1 MPSTSIPRMVLTPLL
16 RIIRFG
22 APIKGSI
29 PNSASPSA
37 FFTPFYLALYASV
50 QRLDLSLDPRKTLH
64 KLSKHH
70 FTLWNSLPIV
80 FMGIC
85 ALLNLYIMAP
95 PIFPYLFKF
104 GIPAA
109 YTAGVLIPLT
119 SQFVWPATPIFAWL
133 ITFFCARYIPSGRRP
148 TIHVALLPAL
158 ESVLYGANI
167 SDLQTRYTNALL
179 DVVAWLPY
187 GVLHFSV
194 PFVVALILWTLGP
207 RGGVQFWG
215 LAFGWMNLLGVVCQ
229 LVFPCAAPWYE
240 IIHGLTPA
248 NYSMPGSPGGLLRI
262 DRVFHSSGYTNTF
275 GNAPLV
281 FGAFPSLHSGCA
293 VMEALFLSHFF
304 PAYKPFYW
312 GYVGVLWWATMY
324 LSHHYLIDLVG
335 GACLSVLVFYLC
347 MPEGFKDVDQI
358 QWSKLE
364 GGGYEMIGGP
374 RTRDDVDLDEEIR
387 KLEQAGDLDDEDHL
401 HPHERDEESQIG
413 TGSGS
418 NASSNAVASGSGT
431 KQDQVPISSSGTDPI
446 PKPKIKKKRS
456 VSWGETKVLGE
467 EGRERVRREAEAE
480 SEADRSELE
489 MGDDGD
495 GSADGEGDIGNQRKK
510 NGI

>member
-1 MPSTSIPRMVLTPLL
+1 MMFAPLL
-16 RIIRFG
+16 RGVRMVVPQPG
-22 APIKGSI
+22 AP
-29 PNSASPSA
+29 PNIL
-37 FFTPFYLALYASV
+37 TPFLLALFASI
-50 QRLDLSLDPRKTLH
+50 QRLDLSRDPRKTLH
-64 KLSKHH
+64 KLSQHK
-70 FTLWNSLPIV
+70 FTLSNSLPLL
-80 FMGIC
+80 FMLLC
-85 ALLNLYIMAP
+85 ALYSLFIMTA
-95 PIFPYLFKF
+95 PIFPLKI

-109 YTAGVLIPLT
+109 YITAVLLPIT
-119 SQFVWPATPIFAWL
+119 SQFVLPATPIFAWL
-133 ITFFCARYIPSGRRP
+133 ITFFSARYIPTARRP

-187 GVLHFSV
+187 GVLHFV
-194 PFVVALILWTLGP
+194 LPFVVALFLWSMGP
-207 RGGVQFWG
+207 RGAVQFWG

-229 LVFPCAAPWYE
+229 LLFPCAAPWYE

-248 NYSMPGSPGGLLRI
+248 DYSMAGSPGGLMRI

-275 GNAPLV
+275 GSAPLV

-304 PAYKPFYW
+304 PRFKAVYW

-358 QWSKLE
+358 QWEKVE
-364 GGGYEMIGGP
+364 GDGYEMIGGP
-374 RTRDDVDLDEEIR
+374 RTGTGPEVDLDEEIR
-387 KLEQAGDLDDEDHL
+387 KLEEEGEADIGEQG
-401 HPHERDEESQIG
+401 RDEEERIEAG
-413 TGSGS
+413 AGSSAAGK
-418 NASSNAVASGSGT
+418 AREEGKG
-431 KQDQVPISSSGTDPI
+431 
-446 PKPKIKKKRS
+446 KPKVKKQRS

-467 EGRERVRREAEAE
+467 EAAGQ
-480 SEADRSELE
+480 
-489 MGDDGD
+489 
-495 GSADGEGDIGNQRKK
+495 GEGSKPAQ
-510 NGI
+510 

>member
-1 MPSTSIPRMVLTPLL
+1 MSVPRLILTPVLRLL
-16 RIIRFG
+16 RLG
-22 APIKGSI
+22 APVKGSI
-29 PNSASPSA
+29 PNSASPSS
-37 FFTPFYLALYASV
+37 FITPIYLALYASV
-50 QRLDLSLDPRKTLH
+50 QRLDLSRDPRKTLH
-64 KLSKHH
+64 KLSRHK
-70 FTLWNSLPIV
+70 FTPMNTLPFA
-80 FMGIC
+80 FMILC
-85 ALLNLYIMAP
+85 AVLNLYIMTVP
-95 PIFPYLFKF
+95 SFPLLKLV
-104 GIPAA
+104 IPLA
-109 YTAGVLIPLT
+109 YTAGVLLPIT
-119 SQFVWPATPIFAWL
+119 SQFVWPATPVFAWL
-133 ITFFCARYIPSGRRP
+133 LTFFCARFIPSGRRP

-179 DVVAWLPY
+179 DVIAWLPY
-187 GVLHFSV
+187 GVLHFAV
-194 PFVVALILWTLGP
+194 PFIVALILWVFGP
-207 RGGVQFWG
+207 RGAVQYWG

-262 DRVFHSSGYTNTF
+262 DKVFHSSGYANTF
-275 GNAPLV
+275 GAAPLV

-304 PAYKPFYW
+304 PAFKPFYW

-358 QWSKLE
+358 QWGRLE
-364 GGGYEMIGGP
+364 GSGYEQIGGP
-374 RTRDDVDLDEEIR
+374 RTREDVDLDEEIR
-387 KLEQAGDLDDEDHL
+387 KLEEEGDLADDE
-401 HPHERDEESQIG
+401 EARIY
-413 TGSGS
+413 GSAG
-418 NASSNAVASGSGT
+418 
-431 KQDQVPISSSGTDPI
+431 SSGTGLPDEEDSRE

-467 EGRERVRREAEAE
+467 AEARTT
-480 SEADRSELE
+480 S
-489 MGDDGD
+489 
-495 GSADGEGDIGNQRKK
+495 GDIGEQAGK
-510 NGI
+510 IDV